1 MPRKLA
7 HSLQSLLAVLL
18 MAMLIIP
25 NGATVAQ
32 SGGDE
37 TPTPTLTESPVPTD
51 TSLPADA
58 ATPTETVAPADT
70 PTPDGATATPEATP
84 TGTLAVSLTTPVTT
98 HPRLSSA
105 LQQLADS
112 YEVGGAASASALA
125 QSLGLTLQNADANVQ
140 VVAQLA
146 DGRTLHDARQVVAAL
161 SGLIEA
167 DSDGWLQI
175 SLPITSLRALAEDP
189 IFAGVRLPAF
199 AEPLA
204 GTYSSEGVSRSGAD
218 DWHNV
223 GITGRG
229 VKVAV
234 IDVGFA
240 GYSGL
245 INTDLPPSTLLHTKS
260 FLSTASMGTS
270 THGTQVAQTLYDMAP
285 GIELW
290 LVTISTDLEFADAM
304 DWLITQDVD
313 IINSSVG
320 WLNYDDGDGNSATG
334 GANPLVDSVNRVDSA
349 GILFVMAA
357 GNQAFGHHEQTY
369 AEAPGDPAHSHNWIP
384 IGGPDIYNEIIGW
397 PSTGACRQVT
407 VKLSWNDWPNPAV
420 TPPSVGRDYTLRLM
434 RFANGV
440 WSQEGASTNDQ
451 QQGYPWPVEEVIDSC
466 VSTGGKVAIVVE
478 GVSTG
483 GDYLEVYAN
492 WPLEYFTPGSSLV
505 SPADADKAFTVGAF
519 NWLNTASL
527 SPDSSQGPINGISG
541 NPPSGG
547 EDIKPDITGPACT
560 TTNLYNG
567 SNGAGFCGTSAAAA
581 HVSGAVALYL
591 QSNPGRTPSQLRS
604 FFEGNFVIDGGPPGK
619 DNEWGAGTLFLD
631 ISQVPNPNDCNPGAC
646 QADSSWSMFQGEV
659 TRTSSSAAVMDP
671 DTALLWTTKLA
682 GDVRSAVISPVNFPD
697 FPWPRGLAFVKAGR
711 YVYALNPDS
720 GTTIWSF
727 DLGAAG
733 AATGQGAPAVTDYKD
748 SGTIGDP
755 VDDEMYLY
763 VGSGDG
769 YFYKLNAF
777 DGRMDTN
784 AACKSAKLG
793 TNLSKASPVIG
804 RDGTIYLVDDA
815 AIDRLIAVDP
825 VGCKQKWVVNLGA
838 GAGTSSPAYWD
849 RGDGNNANDRI
860 FVGADKLYA
869 ITVWGGT
876 EWAVS
881 LKTGAEAATVPTT
894 PLVINDT
901 VYAVNSLGDLYWV
914 ADPTVP
920 PSTANFVRRVAD
932 VTNGA
937 HTSGS
942 LGAYLDTFTSENLLF
957 WGHLSA
963 LYRYTSTAD
972 VLDAS
977 NPIRTDS
984 LAIAGANLSD
994 STPVTTNPAVD
1005 QGVVFFGA
1013 SNGKLYAV
1021 DADAGA
1027 LALLAGW
1034 PQTLGGSTAV
1044 GLAVATDGNGDGWLF
1059 VPSNDD
1065 NLRLFGTL
1073 PVSCFNCKSVTSD
1086 WPLFQRNVTRTGAGS
1101 DTVPTS
1107 AAAPWI
1113 PLWSRNP
1120 GGDVFPPVVGDA
1132 SGGTGQGITY
1142 FVTGRYLRAL
1152 DLATRN
1158 VLWSYDLGVAGTAT
1172 GFGAPAVSAPD
1183 GTEPGFDN
1191 GVVYVGGKDGM
1202 LHAVDAVTG
1211 LRVWANDLGGDI
1223 SKGSPVIGDDGT
1235 VYVVEDLVADRLI
1248 AVSHLGSVRWT
1259 ASVGASAN
1267 TSSPAYFDGG
1277 APTTTTGDCVFV
1289 GGARL
1294 YGFAV
1299 SGTPGGTCP
1308 GWDAAGYVLGLA
1320 TNTVP
1325 GAPLITGG
1333 FVYALNNA
1341 GDLYRVATPPTGG
1354 AVALVGDA
1362 PVGSGTG
1369 SLAFDSG
1376 GCTTGAINGC
1386 LYWTLGGKLQRWDL
1400 DGGLP
1405 LTITGSTGT
1414 TTNSTPVIDAAGNV
1428 FFGTSDFKLWW
1439 VTRAGTTATLVYTAA
1454 GSMANAGAITDNPA
1468 GGVLLW
1474 PSADD
1479 KLYAFGTV
1487 EGGCGACSLA
1497 SGGWPALQ
1505 SNNAHA
1511 PGAAFD
1517 IGGANARQARFYT
1530 AAAPLRPPVT
1540 DGARLYFVSNRFL
1553 YARSLTADSN
1563 LWTYDLGVAVTAGAY
1578 GMPAIGTTDGANRII
1593 YVGGADG
1600 NLHAVDAATGAMI
1613 WKTDVGNNIS
1623 KASIAVTGGSSGL
1636 IFVVEDNAATDY
1648 LIAVDYKGSV
1658 VWKQAIGSSNGTSS
1672 PAINGSVVVVGGGA
1686 GLYAFN
1692 VADGITAPGIWP
1704 AAIGLT
1710 NGSVAF
1716 LTDYYVVTNA
1726 AQLYK
1731 VTTLGMATQLTD
1743 VAGTGGSAA
1752 PLVLSSPTRVF
1763 FGVGAVLYRH
1773 ETTTTSRTLGGDL
1786 SHSSPLAGSSGAF
1799 IYVVSSD
1806 GKMYIVPEALGSTS
1820 YTSPAAGAS
1829 MAGAGAFID
1838 GDTLVWPAQNGRQ
1851 LVFEN
1856 SGAAG
1861 SEIAVGG
1868 PWPLFQKDDI
1878 HTGAGG
1884 SAVDANAVEQL
1895 TLPGGGDTRA
1905 PVIDAGGRAYFT
1917 AGRYLNVVNVGTGLI
1932 LKTYDLG
1939 ATSSVA
1945 GYASPAV
1952 VASGGTKVIVAD
1964 NNGVVRAYD
1973 PDSASTGPLW
1983 SVDVG
1988 ANTSKASPLIGRNS
2002 LVYVLEDAAVDRLH
2016 AISLTTG
2023 GLLWTTSL
2031 GAGPGTSSP
2040 MYWDNNTSGNVS
2052 DDSILAGADRLYK
2065 VDANTGTI
2073 QASTTVL
2080 TGQVASAPLRI
2091 SNTVYV
2097 LTTSAKL
2104 YGVTAT
2110 SFTTTNET
2118 PDLSNI
2124 SLTGV
2129 VGSASLATN
2138 NTDIFFAVGNKL
2150 YKTNATLSTLTPS
2163 AGLALG
2169 TLTTNFTNSTPLVDS
2184 AGKVFIGGADGRL
2197 YRVDGAT
2204 MADPGDTW
2212 SIVNFTGWPKR
2223 IGVGTTAA
2231 SAAGALAMDGSG
2243 NLYAPSID
2251 DSLRRFGAAA
2261 VACLGGAGQCH
2272 LYEEAPW
2279 PMFQHDAAHSG
2290 HNDVGAGHR
2299 TPLVRWS
2306 KTVAGVSVP
2315 PRTPVL
2321 GPVTSLFP
2329 SGRLY
2334 YTSGRYVIAR
2344 DAVNGNQVWAYDL
2357 GTAGAPGGG
2366 ASPALLV
2373 VDDNPGT
2380 DSDAVYLIVG
2390 AKDGFLYALDANTA
2404 QPNGVLLW
2412 RVDLGLDISKSS
2424 PLIGPD
2430 GTIYIVEDAAIDRL
2444 HAVHWNG
2451 TRRWTQTLGAGTGAS
2466 SPVLFDTTTDRV
2478 IVGSANKLY
2487 AFYTSDPDDIG
2498 PLKEADPVSGWPV
2511 TMPAG
2516 LFNTS
2521 LAISTSV
2528 APSGDSLWALS
2539 NAGGLYRV
2547 NPATGVVQD
2556 GNAVTIGIQPII
2568 AGVGAVGDGVA
2579 PAVQNDPYTGDDIV
2593 VFTAGTRFYRIR
2605 WDPDLPGMFGPPL
2618 PPWSFAQTLG
2628 TSSPVIDDNGWSYVL
2643 DSGGYLRAFYRY
2655 ATPPFMV
2662 YSKKIAT
2669 QGTLVGGII
2678 VGDTGML
2685 FIPSRNNTVYAV
2697 GSP

>member
-1 MPRKLA
+1 MSRKHA
-7 HSLQSLLAVLL
+7 HSLQTLLAVLL
-18 MAMLIIP
+18 VATLIIP
-25 NGATVAQ
+25 NGAAVAQ

-37 TPTPTLTESPVPTD
+37 TPTAVPTESLAPTEAPLPVD
-51 TSLPADA
+51 TAI
-58 ATPTETVAPADT
+58 PTETVAPTETSTEITT
-70 PTPDGATATPEATP
+70 PTSDGATATPEAPLTSTP
-84 TGTLAVSLTTPVTT
+84 AVSLTTPVTA

-105 LQQLADS
+105 LKQLADT
-112 YEVGGAASASALA
+112 YTAGGAANASTLA
-125 QSLGLTLQNADANVQ
+125 QSLGIALQNSDENVQ
-140 VVAQLA
+140 VVAMLA
-146 DGRTLHDARQVVAAL
+146 DGQTMHDARQVVAAL
-161 SGLIEA
+161 NGLIET
-167 DSDGWLQI
+167 DTDGLLQI
-175 SLPITSLRALAEDP
+175 SLPISNMYALADNTL
-189 IFAGVRLPAF
+189 FAGVRLPVL

-234 IDVGFA
+234 VDVGFA
-240 GYSGL
+240 GYTGL
-245 INTDLPPSTLLHTKS
+245 INTDLPPGVLLHTKS
-260 FLSTASMGTS
+260 FLASGSMGVS

-290 LVTISTDLEFADAM
+290 LVTVSTDLEFADAM
-304 DWLITQDVD
+304 NWLITQDVD
-313 IINSSVG
+313 IINSSIG
-320 WLNYDDGDGNSATG
+320 FLNYDDGDGNGAAG
-334 GANPLVDSVNRVDSA
+334 GPNPLVDSVNRVDAA
-349 GILFVMAA
+349 GILFVMGA

-369 AEAPGDPAHSHNWIP
+369 ADAFDVLHSHNWAP
-384 IGGPDIYNEIIGW
+384 VGDPDIYNEIIGW
-397 PSTGACRQVT
+397 PSSGACRQVT
-407 VKLSWNDWPNPAV
+407 ARLSWNDWNNF
-420 TPPSVGRDYTLRLM
+420 PPGRDYTLRLM
-434 RFANGV
+434 RFSGGV
-440 WSQEGASTNDQ
+440 WSQIGASASDQ
-451 QQGYPWPVEEVIDSC
+451 MSGYPWPIEEVSVC
-466 VSTGGKVAIVVE
+466 VQTGGKVAVVVE
-478 GVSTG
+478 GVDTG
-483 GDYLEVYAN
+483 GDYLELYVN

-505 SPADADKAFTVGAF
+505 SPADADAAFTVGAF

-527 SPDSSQGPINGISG
+527 SPDSSQGPINAIGG
-541 NPPSGG
+541 NEPSGG
-547 EDIKPDITGPACT
+547 ENIKPDISSPACT

-567 SNGAGFCGTSAAAA
+567 SSGAGFCGTSAAAA

-591 QSNPGRTPSQLRS
+591 QTNPGRTPSQLRD

-631 ISQVPNPNDCNPGAC
+631 ILQVPSPNDCNPGAC
-646 QADSSWSMFQGEV
+646 PADSWSMFQGGV
-659 TRTSSSAAVMDP
+659 TRPGSSTAVMDP
-671 DTALLWTTKLA
+671 GASLLWATKLA
-682 GDVRSAVISPVNFPD
+682 ADVRSAVISPTDSD
-697 FPWPRGLAFVKAGR
+697 FPFPRGLVYVKAGR

-720 GTTIWSF
+720 GNINPRANDIGWLAPF
-727 DLGAAG
+727 DLGVAG
-733 AATGQGAPAVTDYKD
+733 AATGQGAPAVTDYKN

-784 AACKSAKLG
+784 QACKSAKLG

-804 RDGTIYLVDDA
+804 KDGTVYLVDDA

-838 GAGTSSPAYWD
+838 GAGTSSPTYWD

-876 EWAVS
+876 EWAVP

-894 PLVINDT
+894 PLVINDS

-914 ADPTVP
+914 SDPTVP
-920 PSTANFVRRVAD
+920 PSTTNFVRRVGD
-932 VTNGA
+932 VPNGA
-937 HTSGS
+937 HASGS
-942 LGAYLDTFTSENLLF
+942 PAAYFDSDPGINQYLLYWGNLSTF
-957 WGHLSA
+957 
-963 LYRYTSTAD
+963 YRYDVTTD
-972 VLDAS
+972 VLDAA
-977 NPIRTDS
+977 NPLRIHP
-984 LAIAGANLSD
+984 LVIAGANLSD
-994 STPVTTNPAVD
+994 TTPVTTNPAVNE
-1005 QGVVFFGA
+1005 GMVFFGA

-1021 DADAGA
+1021 DAEDTT
-1027 LALLAGW
+1027 LVSGW
-1034 PQTLGGSTAV
+1034 PRTLGGSTAV
-1044 GLAVATDGNGDGWLF
+1044 GLAVATDANGDGWLF
-1059 VPSNDD
+1059 ASSNDD
-1065 NLRLFGTL
+1065 TLRLFGSL
-1073 PVSCFNCKSVTSD
+1073 PASCFNCKSVTSD

-1132 SGGTGQGITY
+1132 GGGAGNGITY

-1172 GFGAPAVSAPD
+1172 GFAAPAVSAPD

-1202 LHAVDAVTG
+1202 LHAVDAATG
-1211 LRVWANDLGGDI
+1211 ARVWANDLGGDI

-1235 VYVVEDLVADRLI
+1235 VYVVEDLAADRLI
-1248 AVSHLGSVRWT
+1248 AVSHLGSVRWS
-1259 ASVGASAN
+1259 ASVGASVN

-1277 APTTTTGDCVFV
+1277 APGTTTGDCVFV
-1289 GGARL
+1289 GGNRL
-1294 YGFAV
+1294 YGFKTDGAAC
-1299 SGTPGGTCP
+1299 TADWP
-1308 GWDAAGYVLGLA
+1308 AAGFVLGLA

-1325 GAPLITGG
+1325 GAPLIAGG

-1341 GDLYRVATPPTGG
+1341 GDLYKVATTGIGG
-1354 AVALVGDA
+1354 ASLAGDA

-1376 GCTTGAINGC
+1376 GCTGGC
-1386 LYWTLGGKLQRWDL
+1386 IYWTLGGKLQRWSVS
-1400 DGGLP
+1400 GGAVT
-1405 LTITGSTGT
+1405 TITGSTGA
-1414 TTNSTPVIDAAGNV
+1414 TTNSTPVVDAAGNV

-1468 GGVLLW
+1468 GGILLW

-1479 KLYAFGTV
+1479 KLYAFGAV
-1487 EGGCGACSLA
+1487 EGGCTLCNLA

-1505 SNNAHA
+1505 SNNARV
-1511 PGAAFD
+1511 PGTAFD
-1517 IGGANARQARFYT
+1517 IGGSNARQARLYT

-1540 DGARLYFVSNRFL
+1540 DGARLYFVSGRYL

-1563 LWTYDLGVAVTAGAY
+1563 LWTYDLGLAVTAGVY
-1578 GMPAIGTTDGANRII
+1578 GMPAIGTTDGANRIV
-1593 YVGGADG
+1593 YVGGSDG

-1623 KASIAVTGGSSGL
+1623 KASIAVTGAPNGL
-1636 IFVVEDNAATDY
+1636 IFVVEDNAAADY

-1658 VWKQAIGSSNGTSS
+1658 VWKKAIGSANGTSS
-1672 PAINGSVVVVGGGA
+1672 PAINGSTVVVGGGG
-1686 GLYAFN
+1686 GLYGFR
-1692 VADGITAPGIWP
+1692 VSDGDTALLGWAANP

-1710 NGSVAF
+1710 NGSPAVIPA
-1716 LTDYYVVTNA
+1716 DGYYVVTSVGKLA
-1726 AQLYK
+1726 K
-1731 VTTLGMATQLTD
+1731 VSTAGAVTFLITTDLP
-1743 VAGTGGSAA
+1743 GTFGSAA
-1752 PLVLSSPTRVF
+1752 PMVF
-1763 FGVGAVLYRH
+1763 DAGASRRIYFGVSNILYRYD
-1773 ETTTTSRTLGGDL
+1773 TASAINSYTQRTLGGDL
-1786 SHSSPLAGSSGAF
+1786 GSSTPLMGSSGSF
-1799 IYVVSSD
+1799 IYVASSD
-1806 GKMYIVPEALGSTS
+1806 GKMYILPEALGSIS

-1838 GDTLVWPAQNGRQ
+1838 NDTLVWPAQNGRQ
-1851 LVFEN
+1851 LVYEN

-1861 SEIAVGG
+1861 SEITVGG
-1868 PWPLFQKDDI
+1868 PWPLFQSNDI

-1884 SAVDANAVEQL
+1884 SAVNANAVEQL
-1895 TLPGGGDTRA
+1895 IIPGGGDVRP
-1905 PVIDAGGRAYFT
+1905 PVIDNSRVYFT
-1917 AGRYLNVVNVGTGLI
+1917 AGRYLNVVSLSTGLA
-1932 LKTYDLG
+1932 TRPPFDLG
-1939 ATSSVA
+1939 AASSVA

-1952 VASGGTKVIVAD
+1952 VTSGGTKVIVAD

-1973 PDSASTGPLW
+1973 PDSAGAGPLW

-1988 ANTSKASPLIGRNS
+1988 ANTSKASPLVGRNS
-2002 LVYVLEDAAVDRLH
+2002 LVYVLEDGAVDRLH
-2016 AISLTTG
+2016 AISLTSG
-2023 GLLWTTSL
+2023 GLLWTTNL

-2040 MYWDNNTSGNVS
+2040 MYWDEVAG
-2052 DDSILAGADRLYK
+2052 DDFIFVGADKLYK
-2065 VDANTGTI
+2065 VNANTG
-2073 QASTTVL
+2073 AVAGSSVVL
-2080 TGQVASAPLRI
+2080 TGQVASAPIRI

-2097 LTTSAKL
+2097 LTTSAKI
-2104 YGVTAT
+2104 YGFLGGA
-2110 SFTTTNET
+2110 SFTGVNVAAFASNTT
-2118 PDLSNI
+2118 
-2124 SLTGV
+2124 LTGA
-2129 VGSASLATN
+2129 VGSSSLATN

-2150 YKTNATLSTLTPS
+2150 YKIGSGLPAGIPTNVTLG
-2163 AGLALG
+2163 ALA
-2169 TLTTNFTNSTPLVDS
+2169 TNFTNSTPLVDN
-2184 AGKVFIGGADGRL
+2184 GNFVFIGGADGRL
-2197 YRVDGAT
+2197 YRVNGAT

-2212 SIVNFTGWPKR
+2212 NVVNFTGWPKR

-2231 SAAGALAMDGSG
+2231 SAAGALAMDAGG

-2261 VACLGGAGQCH
+2261 VACLGGAGECH
-2272 LYEEAPW
+2272 LYTEAPW

-2290 HNDVGAGHR
+2290 HNSTGAGHR

-2306 KTVAGVSVP
+2306 KTATGLLVP

-2321 GPVTSLFP
+2321 GPATSLYP

-2357 GTAGAPGGG
+2357 GTAGTPGGG

-2373 VDDNPGT
+2373 VDDNAGT
-2380 DSDAVYLIVG
+2380 DSDSVYLIVG

-2404 QPNGVLLW
+2404 QPNGVLMW

-2430 GTIYIVEDAAIDRL
+2430 GAIYIVEDAAVDRL
-2444 HAVHWNG
+2444 HAVEWNG
-2451 TRRWTQTLGAGTGAS
+2451 TRRWVQTLGAGTGAS
-2466 SPVLFDTTTDRV
+2466 SPVLFDTAVDKV
-2478 IVGSANKLY
+2478 IVGSATKLY
-2487 AFYTSDPDDIG
+2487 AFDTATG
-2498 PLKEADPVSGWPV
+2498 AVAAGWPV

-2521 LAISTSV
+2521 LALSTSV
-2528 APSGDSLWALS
+2528 APSGDNLWALNS
-2539 NAGGLYRV
+2539 AGALYRV
-2547 NPATGVVQD
+2547 NPATGAVQD
-2556 GNAVTIGIQPII
+2556 GNAVMVGTQPIVT
-2568 AGVGAVGDGVA
+2568 GVGAVGDGVA

-2593 VFTAGTRFYRIR
+2593 VFTAGARFYRIR
-2605 WDPDLPGMFGPPL
+2605 WDPDLPGVIGSPL
-2618 PPWSFAQTLG
+2618 FWSFAQILG

-2655 ATPPFMV
+2655 ATPPFMA

-2669 QGTLVGGII
+2669 QGTLTGGI
-2678 VGDTGML
+2678 VVSDTGML
-2685 FIPSRNNTVYAV
+2685 FIPSRNNTVYAA

>member
-1 MPRKLA
+1 MSRKFVR
-7 HSLQSLLAVLL
+7 SLQNLLPILL
-18 MAMLIIP
+18 VMTLLVPTGPTA
-25 NGATVAQ
+25 AQ
-32 SGGDE
+32 SGGTE
-37 TPTPTLTESPVPTD
+37 TPVPTE
-51 TSLPADA
+51 TALPATETATPVETATEA
-58 ATPTETVAPADT
+58 ATPAATATATETAT
-70 PTPDGATATPEATP
+70 ETATATPLPTEATATESP
-84 TGTLAVSLTTPVTT
+84 TAAPVTASADT
-98 HPRLSSA
+98 PRLSSS
-105 LQQLADS
+105 LKQLADS

-125 QSLGLTLQNADANVQ
+125 ESLGLSLQSADANVQ
-140 VVAQLA
+140 VVALLA
-146 DGRTLHDARQVVAAL
+146 DGQTLHNARQVVAAL

-167 DSDGWLQI
+167 DTDGWLQI
-175 SLPITSLRALAEDP
+175 SLPISNLRALAEDS

-204 GTYSSEGVSRSGAD
+204 GAYSSEGVSRSGAD

-240 GYSGL
+240 GYTGL

-260 FLSTASMGTS
+260 FLSNASMGTS

-290 LVTISTDLEFADAM
+290 LVTISTDLEFAEAM
-304 DWLITQDVD
+304 DWLIAQDVD

-320 WLNYDDGDGNSATG
+320 WLNYDDGDGNGATG
-334 GANPLVDSVNRVDSA
+334 GANPLVDSVNRVNNA

-369 AEAPGDPAHSHNWIP
+369 ADTVVDPDYPTAHNWALV
-384 IGGPDIYNEIIGW
+384 GDDIYNEIIGW

-407 VKLSWNDWPNPAV
+407 VKLSWNDWESIV
-420 TPPSVGRDYTLRLM
+420 PPLKRDYTLHLL

-440 WSQEGASTNDQ
+440 WSEEAISENDQ
-451 QQGYPWPVEEVIDSC
+451 TLGYPWPVEEVIDSC
-466 VSTGGKVAIVVE
+466 VPTGGKVAIVVE
-478 GVSTG
+478 GVNTG
-483 GDYLEVYAN
+483 VDYLEVYAN
-492 WPLEYFTPGSSLV
+492 WPLEYFTSGSSLV
-505 SPADADKAFTVGAF
+505 SPADADVAFTVGAF

-527 SPDSSQGPINGISG
+527 SPDSSQGPVNRAGG
-541 NPPSGG
+541 APPVGG
-547 EDIKPDITGPACT
+547 EDIKPDITGPSCT

-567 SNGAGFCGTSAAAA
+567 SSGAGFCGASAAAA
-581 HVSGAVALYL
+581 HVSGALALYI
-591 QSNPGRTPSQLRS
+591 QTNPGQAPSQYRN
-604 FFEGNFVIDGGPPGK
+604 FFESTFVIDGGPIGK
-619 DNEWGAGTLFLD
+619 DSAWGAGTLFLD
-631 ISQVPNPNDCNPGAC
+631 ILQIPNPNDCNPGAC
-646 QADSSWSMFQGEV
+646 PAGSWSMFQGEV
-659 TRTSSSAAVMDP
+659 TRTGSSAAVMDP
-671 DTALLWTTKLA
+671 GAALLWTTKLA
-682 GDVRSAVISPVNFPD
+682 GDVRAAVISPVDFPD
-697 FPWPRGLAFVKAGR
+697 FPWPRGLVFAKADR

-720 GTTIWSF
+720 GKTFWSF

-733 AATGQGAPAVTDYKD
+733 AATGQGAPAVTDYKN
-748 SGTIGDP
+748 SGTVGDP

-769 YFYKLNAF
+769 YFYKLNVF

-784 AACKSAKLG
+784 QACKSAKLG

-804 RDGTIYLVDDA
+804 KDGTVYLVDDA
-815 AIDRLIAVDP
+815 AVDRLIAVDP

-881 LKTGAEAATVPTT
+881 LKTSAEAATVPTT
-894 PLVINDT
+894 PLVINDS

-914 ADPTVP
+914 SDPTVP
-920 PSTANFVRRVAD
+920 PSTLNFVMRVSD
-932 VTNGA
+932 RPPGA
-937 HTSGS
+937 HGSGS
-942 LGAYLDTFTSENLLF
+942 LAAYFDIGTNKYLLF
-957 WGHLSA
+957 WGHLNT
-963 LYRYTSTAD
+963 LYRYDTD
-972 VLDAS
+972 IIV
-977 NPIRTDS
+977 NPDPPESDSRTDEPP
-984 LAIAGANLSD
+984 LPFIGANFSD
-994 STPVTTNPAVD
+994 ATPVTAGPAVD
-1005 QGVVFFGA
+1005 QGEVFIG
-1013 SNGKLYAV
+1013 SGNGKLYAV

-1027 LALLAGW
+1027 LTLLAGW
-1034 PQTLGGSTAV
+1034 PKTLAGSTAV

-1065 NLRLFGTL
+1065 NLRLIGTL
-1073 PVSCFNCKSVTSD
+1073 PVSCFNCKSVASV
-1086 WPLFQRNVTRTGAGS
+1086 WPLFQRGTTHTGAS
-1101 DTVPTS
+1101 ALTVATPATVPWT
-1107 AAAPWI
+1107 
-1113 PLWSRNP
+1113 PLWSRAP
-1120 GGDVFPPVVGDA
+1120 GGDVFPPVVGNDI
-1132 SGGTGQGITY
+1132 GGTGKGITY

-1172 GFGAPAVSAPD
+1172 GFAAPAVSAPD
-1183 GTEPGFDN
+1183 ATEPGFDN

-1202 LHAVDAVTG
+1202 LHAVDAATG
-1211 LRVWANDLGGDI
+1211 ARVWANDLGGDI

-1235 VYVVEDLVADRLI
+1235 VYVVEDATADRLI
-1248 AVSHLGSVRWT
+1248 AVSHLGSARWT
-1259 ASVGASAN
+1259 ASVGASVN

-1289 GGARL
+1289 GGNRL
-1294 YGFAV
+1294 YGFKTD
-1299 SGTPGGTCP
+1299 GTACT

-1325 GAPLITGG
+1325 GAPLIVGSN
-1333 FVYALNNA
+1333 VYALNNA
-1341 GDLYRVATPPTGG
+1341 GDLYKVAITGVGG
-1354 AVALVGDA
+1354 ASLVGDA
-1362 PVGSGTG
+1362 PVGSGVG

-1376 GCTTGAINGC
+1376 GCTGGC
-1386 LYWTLGGKLQRWDL
+1386 IYWTLGGKLQRWSVS
-1400 DGGLP
+1400 GGAVT
-1405 LTITGSTGT
+1405 TITGSTGAT
-1414 TTNSTPVIDAAGNV
+1414 ANSTPVVDAAGNV
-1428 FFGTSDFKLWW
+1428 FFGTSDFKLWLFKRTD
-1439 VTRAGTTATLVYTAA
+1439 VNATLVYTAA
-1454 GSMANAGAITDNPA
+1454 GSMANAGAIVNNPTIGA
-1468 GGVLLW
+1468 GDGVLLW

-1479 KLYAFGTV
+1479 KLYAFGAV
-1487 EGGCGACSLA
+1487 EGGCVGCDLA

-1505 SNNAHA
+1505 SNNARV
-1511 PGAAFD
+1511 PVGPFD
-1517 IGGANARQARFYT
+1517 IGGSNARQARLYT
-1530 AAAPLRPPVT
+1530 ALAPIRPPVT

-1553 YARSLTADSN
+1553 YARLLTADSN
-1563 LWTYDLGVAVTAGAY
+1563 LWTYDLGLVVTAGAY

-1600 NLHAVDAATGAMI
+1600 NLHAVDAVTGAMI

-1658 VWKQAIGSSNGTSS
+1658 VWKQAIGSSAGTSS
-1672 PAINGSVVVVGGGA
+1672 PAINGSTVVVGGAA
-1686 GLYAFN
+1686 GLYAFD
-1692 VADGITAPGIWP
+1692 VIDGSTNDVGWTNPNPAP
-1704 AAIGLT
+1704 IGLT
-1710 NGSVAF
+1710 NGSPTVIPA
-1716 LTDYYVVTNA
+1716 DGYYVVTSIGKLA
-1726 AQLYK
+1726 K
-1731 VTTLGMATQLTD
+1731 VSATGVVTFLITTDLP
-1743 VAGTGGSAA
+1743 GTFGSAA
-1752 PLVLSSPTRVF
+1752 PMVF
-1763 FGVGAVLYRH
+1763 DAGASRRIYFGVSNILYRYD
-1773 ETTTTSRTLGGDL
+1773 TASAINSYTQRTLGGDL
-1786 SHSSPLAGSSGAF
+1786 GSSTPLMGSSAAF
-1799 IYVVSSD
+1799 IYVASSD
-1806 GKMYIVPEALGSTS
+1806 GKMYVLPEALGSTS

-1838 GDTLVWPAQNGRQ
+1838 NDTLVWPAQNGKQ

-1861 SEIAVGG
+1861 SEIDVNAGG
-1868 PWPLFQKDDI
+1868 PWPLFQKSDT

-1884 SAVDANAVEQL
+1884 TAVDANAVEQL
-1895 TLPGGGDTRA
+1895 TIPGGGDARP
-1905 PVIDAGGRAYFT
+1905 PVIDNTRTYFT
-1917 AGRYLNVVNVGTGLI
+1917 AGRYLNVVNTSTGLI
-1932 LKTYDLG
+1932 TKIYDLG

-1952 VASGGTKVIVAD
+1952 VTSGGTKVIVAD
-1964 NNGVVRAYD
+1964 NNGVVRAYN

-2023 GLLWTTSL
+2023 GLLWTTNL

-2040 MYWDNNTSGNVS
+2040 MYWDNGTTTLT
-2052 DDSILAGADRLYK
+2052 DDSVLVGADKLYK
-2065 VDANTGTI
+2065 VDANIGTI
-2073 QASTTVL
+2073 TGSTIAL
-2080 TGQVASAPLRI
+2080 GAIASAPLRTPGA
-2091 SNTVYV
+2091 SSQVYV
-2097 LTTSAKL
+2097 LTTTAKMYTFDIGSMASA
-2104 YGVTAT
+2104 G
-2110 SFTTTNET
+2110 
-2118 PDLSNI
+2118 SNI
-2124 SLTGV
+2124 TIVGA
-2129 VGSASLATN
+2129 VGSASLAASGSN
-2138 NTDIFFAVGNKL
+2138 IFFAVGNKL
-2150 YKTNATLSTLTPS
+2150 YRADVTFLSLTS
-2163 AGLALG
+2163 VTLG
-2169 TLTTNFTNSTPLVDS
+2169 TLATNFTNSTPLVDS
-2184 AGKVFIGGADGRL
+2184 GGFVHIGGADGRL
-2197 YRVDGAT
+2197 YRVNGAT

-2212 SIVNFTGWPKR
+2212 NAVNFTGWPKR

-2231 SAAGALAMDGSG
+2231 SAAGALAMDASG

-2251 DSLRRFGAAA
+2251 DNLRRFGASV
-2261 VACLGGAGQCH
+2261 VACPGGAGECH
-2272 LYEEAPW
+2272 LYTDAPW
-2279 PMFQHDAAHSG
+2279 PMFQHDTGHTG
-2290 HNDVGAGHR
+2290 HNTTGAGHR

-2306 KTVAGVSVP
+2306 KTLTGVSAP

-2321 GPVTSLFP
+2321 GPATTLFP
-2329 SGRLY
+2329 GGRLY

-2344 DAVNGNQVWAYDL
+2344 DAANGNQVWAYDL
-2357 GTAGAPGGG
+2357 GTAGTPGGG

-2373 VDDNPGT
+2373 VDDNAGT
-2380 DSDAVYLIVG
+2380 DSDTVYLIVG

-2404 QPNGVLLW
+2404 QPNGQLVW
-2412 RVDLGLDISKSS
+2412 RVDLGADISKSS

-2430 GTIYIVEDAAIDRL
+2430 GTIYIVEDTTIDRL

-2451 TRRWTQTLGAGTGAS
+2451 ARRWVQTLGAGTGAS

-2487 AFYTSDPDDIG
+2487 AFYTSDPDGIVD

-2511 TMPAG
+2511 TVGAAG
-2516 LFNTS
+2516 TVNTS
-2521 LAISTSV
+2521 PAV
-2528 APSGDSLWALS
+2528 SGNDLWALNS
-2539 NAGGLYRV
+2539 TGKLYWVDLAAGTPL
-2547 NPATGVVQD
+2547 
-2556 GNAVTIGIQPII
+2556 VTLQVT
-2568 AGVGAVGDGVA
+2568 AVGAIGDGVA

-2593 VFTAGTRFYRIR
+2593 VFTAGARFYRVR
-2605 WDPDLPGMFGPPL
+2605 WDRDGFVMIGPPSVW
-2618 PPWSFAQTLG
+2618 PFAQTLG

-2669 QGTLVGGII
+2669 QGTLVGGLI